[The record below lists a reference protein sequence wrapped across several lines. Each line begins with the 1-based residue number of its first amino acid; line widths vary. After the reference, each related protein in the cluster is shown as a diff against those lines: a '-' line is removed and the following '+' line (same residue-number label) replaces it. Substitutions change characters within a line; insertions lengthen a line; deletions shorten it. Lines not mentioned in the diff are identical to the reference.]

1 MTTRA
6 CRSYWSARYRLRT
19 PGQYDGEWP
28 VKVRPQSH
36 PLRQVSACSIS
47 FSTCRA
53 AAFRPIRRISLET
66 RGGVTLLCRPC
77 RGRGGFGG
85 QERSHVDRNLTRP
98 SSRARPLEQ
107 GAHCRPEAPT
117 FPKHVWS
124 IRVRLEMAENRREL
138 ALFNM
143 AIDCKLRGCDLVCL
157 RVNDVY
163 AAGRAKEPASDT
175 QSKTRKP
182 VRFEIKETT
191 RLSVER

>member
-1 MTTRA
+1 
-6 CRSYWSARYRLRT
+6 
-19 PGQYDGEWP
+19 
-28 VKVRPQSH
+28 
-36 PLRQVSACSIS
+36 
-47 FSTCRA
+47 
-53 AAFRPIRRISLET
+53 
-66 RGGVTLLCRPC
+66 
-77 RGRGGFGG
+77 
-85 QERSHVDRNLTRP
+85 
-98 SSRARPLEQ
+98 
-107 GAHCRPEAPT
+107 
-117 FPKHVWS
+117 
-124 IRVRLEMAENRREL
+124 MAENRREL